1 MQSKLMSWVETLTS
15 TAVGYT
21 VACTLQIVIFPLYG
35 IHLPVRENLV
45 IGVWFTLISIARG
58 YIVRRVFSRIK
69 R

>member
-21 VACTLQIVIFPLYG
+21 VAVTSQILIFPFYG
-35 IHLPVRENLV
+35 IEIPLHQNLT
-45 IGVWFTLISIARG
+45 IGVWFTAISIARG
-58 YIVRRVFSRIK
+58 YVVRRTFNRIT